1 LEINDDP
8 VKLKAMAYYSIL
20 AYLINVDLWT
30 DLEALRGSAHTEYLS
45 LFESTST
52 DILVKFTQNIIKKF
66 FE

>member
-1 LEINDDP
+1 
-8 VKLKAMAYYSIL
+8 MAYYSIL

-30 DLEALRGSAHTEYLS
+30 DLEVLRGSAHTEYLS